1 MLINTDT
8 KKPTT
13 PLFSRVQR
21 ISEARDFSLDWVSE
35 LSDPGNHV
43 WRLKTSTFP
52 GTLAYIS
59 LRYDNNESFVFVN
72 LIERKQWNHVKPFEN
87 IGETLMAFACFQS
100 LDAGFDGIV
109 SFHAKSRLIQYYQV
123 HMNAQRIGKSHKMV
137 ILERDALSLI
147 NNYL

>member
-1 MLINTDT
+1 MLINTET
-8 KKPTT
+8 NRPTT

-21 ISEARDFSLDWVSE
+21 ISEAGNFSLDWASE
-35 LSDPGNHV
+35 LSDPRNHV
-43 WRLKTSTFP
+43 WRLKASTFP

-59 LRYDNNESFVFVN
+59 LRYDYNENFVFVN

-100 LDAGFDGIV
+100 LDAGFDGVV

-123 HMNAQRIGKSHKMV
+123 HMNAQRIGNSLKMV
-137 ILERDALSLI
+137 ILKIDALRLI